1 MEVSNLVGF
10 WRGHEPAGRRLA
22 DPGPCTPKDVQT
34 LVVDETG
41 LVEGKIVLPARIF
54 SRCMSR

>member
-1 MEVSNLVGF
+1 MSLLVDG
-10 WRGHEPAGRRLA
+10 WRTLG
-22 DPGPCTPKDVQT
+22 PGTPKDVQT